1 MAVSNRA
8 MLADICPL
16 RRGQA
21 ENSLKLP
28 SLNIMTWNGAGYT
41 QKVHLVLIYL
51 LQISGR
57 KTGKLSPGRREK
69 PQVCPIKFFPS
80 FHSFLPEIVT

>member
-51 LQISGR
+51 LQISGH

-69 PQVCPIKFFPS
+69 P
-80 FHSFLPEIVT
+80 